1 MDSLLNSTRGGF
13 GSGFDLH
20 ALKQPEK
27 NNGYLS
33 GSNSSQTPIELL
45 ENELGKSLS
54 GFKPVSQLNT
64 ADFTPAAVADRITGF
79 VETAIKQRAGSELE
93 AQSMLQQ
100 AREGIAQGFAEARE
114 ILSSIP
120 QSQAMDKIDTEID
133 LTESLIFQ
141 GLGDLESAS
150 IETPRQQQIGQLVSE
165 SASRSTQ
172 FKQSSQASIEIM
184 TRDGDKIEVN
194 YSAIIQSA
202 SNQSYSIN
210 QNRASASFE
219 LSSASS
225 SAFQFSVEG
234 NLDAGERQAINDLLS
249 NVGDLAQQFFNG
261 DVQAAFNSAQEL
273 GFDSAELKSFA
284 LDFQQSTYVEVTQTY
299 QRTEQISNP
308 LSALQGTDR
317 GPGLAIDVLS
327 QLTQLIDQA
336 RESSLI
342 EQPENTIKALLTDM
356 LDLLSEGIDMP
367 AKSHVKEVIE
377 SV

>member
-1 MDSLLNSTRGGF
+1 M
-13 GSGFDLH
+13 
-20 ALKQPEK
+20 P
-27 NNGYLS
+27 
-33 GSNSSQTPIELL
+33 
-45 ENELGKSLS
+45 
-54 GFKPVSQLNT
+54 
-64 ADFTPAAVADRITGF
+64 
-79 VETAIKQRAGSELE
+79 
-93 AQSMLQQ
+93 
-100 AREGIAQGFAEARE
+100 
-114 ILSSIP
+114 
-120 QSQAMDKIDTEID
+120 QAMDKIDAEID
-133 LTESLIFQ
+133 STESLIFQ
-141 GLGDLESAS
+141 GLDNLESAS

-202 SNQSYSIN
+202 SNQSYSTN
-210 QNRASASFE
+210 QNGTSASFE

-225 SAFQFSVEG
+225 SAFQFSVQG

-273 GFDSAELKSFA
+273 GFDSGELKSFA
-284 LDFQQSTYVEVTQTY
+284 LDFQQSTYVEVAQTY

-308 LSALQGTDR
+308 LSALQEVDRVQGVDR

-327 QLTQLIDQA
+327 QLAQLIDQA
-336 RESSLI
+336 RESSVI

-356 LDLLSEGIDMP
+356 LDLLSEEFDMP
-367 AKSHVKEVIE
+367 VKSFMKEVIE